1 MAAINSTARPA
12 YVYDEGT
19 NQWYRIAGDVNTA
32 SAYTWTAAQT
42 FDSPVT
48 LSSTTISKNFN
59 IFLNPSAVT
68 AAIPS
73 PVYGTLIFIKQ
84 DSVGNT
90 INDLQVYDGST
101 WQSITDPV
109 YTFNQQSSSY
119 TLAIADSFKM
129 VEMSAGGT
137 VTVPLNSSVAFP
149 IGTAIDIWNDE
160 DVEKKCLENFKKAGM
175 LERIRIMKGDSTDGL
190 IDLIKEDEKFD
201 FIYVDGSHTLCDTY
215 SDCLLAL
222 KLLKKDGI
230 MGIDDVLMAKDEEDR
245 KDIIYLPREGVI
257 QFINKYSNKIK
268 ALDNDYRL
276 FLQKLEE

>member
-1 MAAINSTARPA
+1 MAAINSTSRPA

-42 FDSPVT
+42 FDNPVT

-119 TLAIADSFKM
+119 TLSIADSFKM

-149 IGTAIDIWNDE
+149 IGTAIDILQTGSSQ
-160 DVEKKCLENFKKAGM
+160 VTLAGASGVT
-175 LERIRIMKGDSTDGL
+175 INATPGL
-190 IDLIKEDEKFD
+190 KLRTQWSSATLIKR
-201 FIYVDGSHTLCDTY
+201 DTNTW
-215 SDCLLAL
+215 LA
-222 KLLKKDGI
+222 
-230 MGIDDVLMAKDEEDR
+230 MGDMV
-245 KDIIYLPREGVI
+245 P
-257 QFINKYSNKIK
+257 
-268 ALDNDYRL
+268 
-276 FLQKLEE
+276 

>member
-1 MAAINSTARPA
+1 MAAINSTSRPA

-42 FDSPVT
+42 FDNPVT

-90 INDLQVYDGST
+90 INDFQFFDGSV

-119 TLAIADSFKM
+119 TLTISDSFKM
-129 VEMSAGGT
+129 IEMSSGGNLT
-137 VTVPLNSSVAFP
+137 IPLNSSVAFP
-149 IGTAIDIWNDE
+149 IGTAID
-160 DVEKKCLENFKKAGM
+160 VLQTGTSQVTLVGAG
-175 LERIRIMKGDSTDGL
+175 GVTVDSTPGL
-190 IDLIKEDEKFD
+190 KLRTRWSSATLIKR
-201 FIYVDGSHTLCDTY
+201 DTNTW
-215 SDCLLAL
+215 LA
-222 KLLKKDGI
+222 
-230 MGIDDVLMAKDEEDR
+230 MGDLTA
-245 KDIIYLPREGVI
+245 
-257 QFINKYSNKIK
+257 
-268 ALDNDYRL
+268 
-276 FLQKLEE
+276 

>member
-1 MAAINSTARPA
+1 MAAINSTSRPA

-42 FDSPVT
+42 FDNPVT

-68 AAIPS
+68 TAIPS

-90 INDLQVYDGST
+90 INDFQFFDGSV

-119 TLAIADSFKM
+119 TLTISDSFKM
-129 VEMSAGGT
+129 IEMSSGGNLT
-137 VTVPLNSSVAFP
+137 IPLNSSVAFP
-149 IGTAIDIWNDE
+149 IGTAID
-160 DVEKKCLENFKKAGM
+160 VLQTGTSQVTLVGAG
-175 LERIRIMKGDSTDGL
+175 GVTVDSTPGL
-190 IDLIKEDEKFD
+190 KLRTRWSSATLIKR
-201 FIYVDGSHTLCDTY
+201 DTNTW
-215 SDCLLAL
+215 LA
-222 KLLKKDGI
+222 
-230 MGIDDVLMAKDEEDR
+230 MGDLTA
-245 KDIIYLPREGVI
+245 
-257 QFINKYSNKIK
+257 
-268 ALDNDYRL
+268 
-276 FLQKLEE
+276 